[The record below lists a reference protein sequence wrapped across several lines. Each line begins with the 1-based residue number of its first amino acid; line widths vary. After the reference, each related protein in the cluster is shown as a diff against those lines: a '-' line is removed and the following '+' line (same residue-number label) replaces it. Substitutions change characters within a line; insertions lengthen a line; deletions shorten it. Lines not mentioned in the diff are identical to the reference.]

1 MGARIDDSD
10 LLARIADHIVCTKGA
25 TLADALKAL
34 NVPHPSHRRIYTKW
48 DRRGLGLV
56 TEAAWRARCALETI
70 FDTTYAKGYDAGLF
84 DGKAS
89 ANLKGAYERGQADGR
104 LLASLD
110 AKKRSLISRVKARFW
125 E

>member
-10 LLARIADHIVCTKGA
+10 LLARLADHIVATKGS

-34 NVPHPSHRRIYTKW
+34 NVPHPSHRRIYIKW

-56 TEAAWRARCALETI
+56 TEAAWRAGAARKAIMANEW
-70 FDTTYAKGYDAGLF
+70 DSGYEAGLE
-84 DGKAS
+84 DGRAYERAS
-89 ANLKGAYERGQADGR
+89 ANIAAT
-104 LLASLD
+104 LASLD